1 MHTGACSSLSV
12 DQADPVVHLLP
23 NEAQAVLLKMFPLLT
38 LPLVQAKGKH
48 YSLGQQA
55 LGYLP

>member
-48 YSLGQQA
+48 
-55 LGYLP
+55 